1 MQHMGRCFIAHAQT
15 EYAGMHLQPVPG
27 LLSPTFLYNAVWK
40 PRSQATL
47 SLVQL
52 GACGDFVATASRSPV
67 NRKNEGNCDGISKT
81 NGIDRWYDH

>member
-1 MQHMGRCFIAHAQT
+1 MQHVGRCFIAHAQT

-47 SLVQL
+47 SLVQV
-52 GACGDFVATASRSPV
+52 GACGDFVATASRLLV
-67 NRKNEGNCDGISKT
+67 NRKKEGT
-81 NGIDRWYDH
+81 VMAYQR